1 MDLLYSFV
9 YKVHYT
15 YIVRSLSFRRLILF
29 WPINL
34 GIYNVKDVHII
45 LFLVRIKVS
54 VRRANK
60 DRISYKLENFLLD
73 VIEYYSDLENAF
85 LKLFWKRVFMLLKKC
100 STLVFVG
107 DYFFLS

>member
-45 LFLVRIKVS
+45 LLLVRIKVS

-73 VIEYYSDLENAF
+73 VIEYYSDLEKCIF
-85 LKLFWKRVFMLLKKC
+85 KIILEKGVYVIKKVFYT
-100 STLVFVG
+100 SIW
-107 DYFFLS
+107 